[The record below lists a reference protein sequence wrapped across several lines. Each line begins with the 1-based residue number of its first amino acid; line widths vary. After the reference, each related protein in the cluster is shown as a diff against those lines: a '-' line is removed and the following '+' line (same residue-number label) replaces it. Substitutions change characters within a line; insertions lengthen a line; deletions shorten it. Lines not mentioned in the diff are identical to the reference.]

1 MCECREGCAAR
12 EIRGGGVRALV
23 SPVGADLLALD
34 LDGVDYL
41 EPDPPARDGG
51 VRLRW
56 LADDASSCGDAE
68 LGTDGVWEVVAHDD
82 ATVTLSVAL
91 AGGALSAT
99 TAFTVGEYGLAT
111 IQGLTNH
118 TPRPVRVGVT
128 VGVHPRAGATP
139 AYGSSLGVCAD
150 HLVGPDGAPA
160 PLRDAVRGITAGRPV
175 DELDLDDLFGGGTP
189 PPGKTHVT
197 HTLTGADGDG
207 VGVWGDPPFSF
218 AHVRTR
224 RDPTGLRVAPTTCVP
239 GRPDTGRVVDPH
251 ETWVLAWGVQP
262 FACAPTPPA

>member
-1 MCECREGCAAR
+1 MPVCEQHAPR
-12 EIRGGGVRALV
+12 EIRADGVRALV
-23 SPVGADLLALD
+23 SPVGADLLALAH
-34 LDGVDYL
+34 DGADYV

-51 VRLRW
+51 IRIRW
-56 LADDASSCGDAE
+56 LAEDDASCGDAE
-68 LGTDGVWEVVAHDD
+68 LGPGAVWDVVAHDD

-99 TAFTVGEYGLAT
+99 TAFTVGDYGLAT

-118 TPRPVRVGVT
+118 TPRPVAVGLT

-139 AYGSSLGVCAD
+139 AYGSRLGVSTD
-150 HLVGPDGAPA
+150 HLVGPDGARADLPQGLLDLA
-160 PLRDAVRGITAGRPV
+160 SGRPV

-189 PPGKTHVT
+189 PPEKTHVT

-207 VGVWGDPPFSF
+207 VAVWGDPPFSF

-224 RDPTGLRVAPTTCVP
+224 RDPTGLRVALTTCVP
-239 GRPDTGRVVDPH
+239 GRPGTGRVVDPH
-251 ETWVLAWGVQP
+251 DTWVFAWGVQP
-262 FACAPTPPA
+262 FACAPTTTS